1 MLNHLVIICLSV
13 SECLNF
19 IFGFFFRELMERC
32 SYMNYRRPQTSRKWI
47 FFILFLYLTM
57 SWFRGQQ
64 RIIHQPRQPTE
75 HSLQSGHPTSRVI
88 RTVELFQVV
97 ISGSNDVLVFSAFQ
111 FKSMIMIVAILD
123 MASPERTYNCVLWG
137 MELPSSGSIST
148 ATLQICPESH
158 GTRYG
163 KRKLFYARFVSCK
176 EK

>member
-1 MLNHLVIICLSV
+1 MLNHLVIFCLSV
-13 SECLNF
+13 LECLNF
-19 IFGFFFRELMERC
+19 IFCFFFQRVNGAMQLHK
-32 SYMNYRRPQTSRKWI
+32 SRRSQTSRRWI

-64 RIIHQPRQPTE
+64 RIIHQPRQPIE

-88 RTVELFQVV
+88 RTVELFHVV
-97 ISGSNDVLVFSAFQ
+97 ISGTNDVLVFSAFQ

>member
-1 MLNHLVIICLSV
+1 MLNHLVIFCLSV
-13 SECLNF
+13 SERLNF

-97 ISGSNDVLVFSAFQ
+97 ISGTNDVLVFSAFQ